1 MAWRRPQGARD
12 LRTVLFTD
20 IVGSTERAATLGDRA
35 WGDLLARHHAQ
46 VRAAL
51 RASGGREM
59 DTAGDGFFATF
70 ARPTDALACAARIV
84 RGMAPLDLQVR
95 VGLHAGEVETRD
107 GKAAGITVHTAA
119 RLMAAAGPDEV
130 LASATV
136 RELAAGAGWTF
147 ADRGSLTLKG
157 LAEPV
162 HAYALDL
169 AAAPTGAVPGPVGAG
184 AAFRAAGSRWPLLGA
199 GGVVALVVL
208 LGAVAFAGGGAR
220 PTPTPSSVAA
230 GGSPL
235 VSALRTS
242 KPAPTQDQTAS
253 PSASTEGSLLP
264 ETSSEDGYPL
274 APGTYLAQ
282 DLPPTPSLTVTDP
295 GWRVDAYFHGDLQ
308 MSRETSPSDTMT
320 LRWLESLAT
329 DPCAQQPEAAIDSQ
343 PDKQFLAWVRANRA
357 LQVSAGTPRRFG
369 ELTTTE
375 IDVSVIAKYAC
386 QYTTPVS
393 VSVTGYHNGGR
404 VDTFVLAASVIGF
417 EPGLVFNAGVR
428 TRVEVAARDGQLVLI
443 VLAAPSAAE
452 FASFEPLAE
461 AILGTITFSP

>member
-70 ARPTDALACAARIV
+70 ARPTDALACAAEIV
-84 RGMAPLDLQVR
+84 RGMAPLGLQVR

-162 HAYALDL
+162 HAYALDPVS
-169 AAAPTGAVPGPVGAG
+169 APTGAVPGPVGAG

-230 GGSPL
+230 GGS
-235 VSALRTS
+235 AT
-242 KPAPTQDQTAS
+242 ATAS
-253 PSASTEGSLLP
+253 APGTSEPSASAPGIGSLIGQTSQTALAPDTYTAVGLP
-264 ETSSEDGYPL
+264 GEPRITFVDDGWSAFLAGPGYLAIGLTSSPYDI
-274 APGTYLAQ
+274 
-282 DLPPTPSLTVTDP
+282 VTFQ
-295 GWRVDAYFHGDLQ
+295 WIDALVPDACG
-308 MSRETSPSDTMT
+308 
-320 LRWLESLAT
+320 
-329 DPCAQQPEAAIDSQ
+329 QQPPVTVGSDPEA
-343 PDKQFLAWVRANRA
+343 QFLAWAHA
-357 LQVSAGTPRRFG
+357 AKGLQVSTPIPRQFG
-369 ELTTTE
+369 DLAALQ
-375 IDVSVIAKYAC
+375 IDVSVVDKYAC
-386 QYTTPVS
+386 SYTAPHS
-393 VSVTGYHNGGR
+393 VAVTDYEPQAR
-404 VDTFVLAASVIGF
+404 YTEAALVLDEGQ
-417 EPGLVFNAGVR
+417 EYRL
-428 TRVEVAARDGQLVLI
+428 EVASRDGRLILI
-443 VLAAPSAAE
+443 VLQAPSATE
-452 FASFEPLAE
+452 LGTFEPLAE
-461 AILGTITFSP
+461 KVLDTLDFTP